1 MNTGWLGLAAIAV
14 TFAVNGCCGSKEAGK
29 DSSPTAQ
36 ADRGVQPAQAAQG
49 ASYVVG
55 DRIQVMW
62 KGKLYPA
69 AVTAVMPNNQ
79 VKIHYEG
86 YGNEWDEV
94 VGPDR
99 IKGRTGG
106 TTPQPVATPQPA
118 AHVADPN
125 QMAADGLPVEIP
137 EPGSKPPTVA
147 EWNSVTREVRVAGST
162 PRNCETKMLRE
173 WLRVSCRQADG
184 SLPPSNVKTLS
195 SDGQQAFVG
204 MFGTTASAVV
214 QVIRGKSY
222 RALYGW
228 GTGASAVASTLVV
241 NWPAGVARPT
251 IAFQ

>member
-1 MNTGWLGLAAIAV
+1 MNTGWVGLAAAAV
-14 TFAVNGCCGSKEAGK
+14 IFAASGCCGSKDAGK
-29 DSSPTAQ
+29 DSSPPAQ
-36 ADRGVQPAQAAQG
+36 ADRAVQGAQA

-55 DRIQVMW
+55 DRLQVMW

-69 AVTAVMPNNQ
+69 AVTAVMPNHQ

-106 TTPQPVATPQPA
+106 TTPQPAATPQPVA
-118 AHVADPN
+118 TQAADPN

-137 EPGSKPPTVA
+137 APGSKPPTVA
-147 EWNSVTREVRVAGST
+147 EWNSVTREIRVAGSST
-162 PRNCETKMLRE
+162 RNCETKMLRE

-195 SDGQQAFVG
+195 SDGQQVFVG

-222 RALYGW
+222 RALFGW
-228 GTGASAVASTLVV
+228 GTGSSAVGANLVV
-241 NWPAGVARPT
+241 NWPNGAARPT